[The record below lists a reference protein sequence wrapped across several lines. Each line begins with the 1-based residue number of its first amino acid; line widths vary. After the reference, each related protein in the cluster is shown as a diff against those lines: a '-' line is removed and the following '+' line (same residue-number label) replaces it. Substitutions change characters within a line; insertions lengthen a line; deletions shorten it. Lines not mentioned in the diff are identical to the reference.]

1 MPANL
6 GLPCDFKIVDADIIV
21 EGITTPLTI
30 DEIGNG
36 SCLDETFSQRP
47 LVCSKARLFLSCFL
61 RTPFK
66 TPGNKACGLLL
77 SKCLERELVTE
88 ESGSV
93 PLPV

>member
-6 GLPCDFKIVDADIIV
+6 GLSCDFKIVDAVIIV

-30 DEIGNG
+30 GEIGNV
-36 SCLDETFSQRP
+36 SCLEETFSQRP

-61 RTPFK
+61 RFFE

-88 ESGSV
+88 ESGSA